1 MAGNFMS
8 KPKSVVPQTK
18 KIYGK
23 ATFKGIKPK
32 IPKAKEQAEPI
43 ENAPTL
49 KEVEAK
55 IEQHINKVE
64 AEVRQQSNVDEPIS
78 EPMVGQCPHPSAK
91 ESLEKE
97 VKIEAEEVNEP
108 ITDPEDDDKFED
120 KIEEEMYKEVNEP
133 EPEPVPEPEPE
144 KPKTRKRTSRK
155 KKETKQE
162 TVVAINAEP
171 LDVEGYSDYM
181 YDVIRPT
188 IPEWE
193 EEKEEIKNKMSVLNL
208 DPNMNPKEIRELL
221 AGLTDMH
228 NEMQS
233 RLEEAKVNLDNTTEL
248 IKSVEIKAA
257 AEGSNAEERKLK
269 ALIAKENYV
278 KEGETQSVNLTV
290 FKQLLSERVLFYNS
304 QISTLEYN
312 KFLVMT
318 FQKVCSTENKGF

>member
-1 MAGNFMS
+1 MAENFMS

-49 KEVEAK
+49 KEVEAE

-64 AEVRQQSNVDEPIS
+64 TEIRQQSNVE
-78 EPMVGQCPHPSAK
+78 EPMVGQCPHPSAE

-97 VKIEAEEVNEP
+97 VKIEAEEVDEP
-108 ITDPEDDDKFED
+108 FTDPEDDDKFED
-120 KIEEEMYKEVNEP
+120 KIEEEMYEEVNKP

-155 KKETKQE
+155 KKEAKQE

-171 LDVEGYSDYM
+171 LDVESYSDYM

-208 DPNMNPKEIRELL
+208 DSNMNPKEIRELL

>member
-1 MAGNFMS
+1 MAENFMS

-55 IEQHINKVE
+55 IEQHIDKVE
-64 AEVRQQSNVDEPIS
+64 AEIRQQSSVD

-97 VKIEAEEVNEP
+97 VKIEAEEVDEP
-108 ITDPEDDDKFED
+108 FTDPEDDDKFED
-120 KIEEEMYKEVNEP
+120 KIEEEMYEEVNKP
-133 EPEPVPEPEPE
+133 EPEPEPEPE

-162 TVVAINAEP
+162 TVAAINAEP

>member
-1 MAGNFMS
+1 MAENFMS

-55 IEQHINKVE
+55 IEQHIDKVE
-64 AEVRQQSNVDEPIS
+64 TEVRQQSSVD

-97 VKIEAEEVNEP
+97 VKIEAEEVDEP

-120 KIEEEMYKEVNEP
+120 KIEEEMYEEVNKP

-171 LDVEGYSDYM
+171 LDVESYSDYM

>member
-49 KEVEAK
+49 KEVEAE
-55 IEQHINKVE
+55 IEQ
-64 AEVRQQSNVDEPIS
+64 QSSVDEPIGEPIDGPIS

-97 VKIEAEEVNEP
+97 VKIEAEEVDEP
-108 ITDPEDDDKFED
+108 FTDPEDDDKFED
-120 KIEEEMYKEVNEP
+120 KIEEEMYKEVN

-162 TVVAINAEP
+162 TVVAIDSEP
-171 LDVEGYSDYM
+171 LDVESYSDYM

>member
-1 MAGNFMS
+1 
-8 KPKSVVPQTK
+8 
-18 KIYGK
+18 
-23 ATFKGIKPK
+23 
-32 IPKAKEQAEPI
+32 
-43 ENAPTL
+43 
-49 KEVEAK
+49 
-55 IEQHINKVE
+55 
-64 AEVRQQSNVDEPIS
+64 
-78 EPMVGQCPHPSAK
+78 
-91 ESLEKE
+91 
-97 VKIEAEEVNEP
+97 
-108 ITDPEDDDKFED
+108 
-120 KIEEEMYKEVNEP
+120 
-133 EPEPVPEPEPE
+133 
-144 KPKTRKRTSRK
+144 
-155 KKETKQE
+155 
-162 TVVAINAEP
+162 
-171 LDVEGYSDYM
+171 M

>member
-49 KEVEAK
+49 KEVEAE
-55 IEQHINKVE
+55 IEQHISKAE
-64 AEVRQQSNVDEPIS
+64 AEVRQQSSVDEPIG

-97 VKIEAEEVNEP
+97 VKIEAEEVDEP

-120 KIEEEMYKEVNEP
+120 KIEEEMYKEVNE
-133 EPEPVPEPEPE
+133 PEPEPE

-171 LDVEGYSDYM
+171 LDVESYSDYM